1 MEYDFKPDLQDV
13 PSSIDRPTHKLKN
26 ITVGEC
32 GVQLLLSTRDHLY
45 DAENVEAG
53 NHSWQVVGAWEE
65 SSVKDLAQMLG
76 SRQAAAPRQ
85 NAEPSN
91 FKTGTGKK
99 LGVVNDIRR

>member
-1 MEYDFKPDLQDV
+1 MEYDSNLDFQDV
-13 PSSIDRPTHKLKN
+13 PSSVDRPTHKLKN
-26 ITVGEC
+26 IKVGER
-32 GVQLLLSTRDHLY
+32 GVQLLLSTKDHLY

-76 SRQAAAPRQ
+76 SRQAAAHRQ

-91 FKTGTGKK
+91 FKTGTEKS
-99 LGVVNDIRR
+99 LE